1 MNWRASERRF
11 WKFRVTRMMMAGWEE
26 GGGVGYGRRDVRPDE
41 EAGKG
46 YSGISIWD
54 RIVLVFLFIFIYNFF
69 ISEKAAPQSTGGIP
83 GMPRWLILCGEFTL
97 EYTEGYAGCTS
108 FILKESPDNS
118 QIPKDPADRPACLLL
133 L

>member
-1 MNWRASERRF
+1 
-11 WKFRVTRMMMAGWEE
+11 
-26 GGGVGYGRRDVRPDE
+26 
-41 EAGKG
+41 
-46 YSGISIWD
+46 
-54 RIVLVFLFIFIYNFF
+54 VLVFLFIFIYNFF